1 MAANKIVRI
10 GPVGLTATLTT
21 NLLNPPSLAGGT
33 GIAGTNTGTYLVLR
47 HLRITNKTAAIVTFS
62 MFLGASGGNVA
73 GTEVFGS
80 VSSVPAN
87 SSVDWYG
94 MMRMDVADYLVGGAA
109 SASALTLEAEAE
121 LGVA

>member
-94 MMRMDVADYLVGGAA
+94 MMRMAK
-109 SASALTLEAEAE
+109 ST
-121 LGVA
+121 